1 MEEKLRSSGSYTKME
16 NNYKKESDQMLP
28 KIETEDGLNELQ
40 IHGGVSKENS
50 TLTNILITALIG
62 LSYLCLVSI

>member
-40 IHGGVSKENS
+40 IHEGVSKENS

>member
-1 MEEKLRSSGSYTKME
+1 MEENLRWSGSNTKME

-40 IHGGVSKENS
+40 IHEGVSKENS
-50 TLTNILITALIG
+50 TLIRFLITALIG